1 MYYLNINSSMRNS
14 NYPRHFAEKYK
25 GIPFVVLDIP
35 PVVMDDAFQ
44 EMWNTH
50 NAPIVRL
57 KPDERY
63 TDSPYEAERM
73 HKLTG
78 KLNEYTMPNWNGI
91 NIIDSPGADD
101 RWTKPMIDGKNIL
114 PKFIDYLHTNIP
126 TNGISQILFWSNQ
139 RPIGIHKDKTE
150 QLPYPN
156 SLRIMIQDENPTP
169 TFWLQP
175 LGEGSQ
181 GIGAERIP
189 FDTERACYVET
200 RGLESSAF
208 VYNNDTWCHGAHKLQ
223 KEDGSF
229 YSKILCS
236 ISLSWEWKGYEELL
250 DRSIEK
256 YGNNIK

>member
-1 MYYLNINSSMRNS
+1 MRNS
-14 NYPRHFAEKYK
+14 NYPKHFAEKYK
-25 GIPFVVLDIP
+25 GIPFIVLDIP

-44 EMWNTH
+44 EMWDNH

-63 TDSPYEAERM
+63 TDSPDEAERM

-139 RPIGIHKDKTE
+139 RPIGIHKDKNE

-181 GIGAERIP
+181 GIGSERIP
-189 FDTERACYVET
+189 FDEENAVYVET

-208 VYNNDTWCHGAHKLQ
+208 VYNNHTWCHGAHKLQ
-223 KEDGSF
+223 KPGAGGQF

>member
-1 MYYLNINSSMRNS
+1 MRNS
-14 NYPRHFAEKYK
+14 NYPKHFAEKYK

-44 EMWNTH
+44 EMWDNH

-63 TDSPYEAERM
+63 TDSPYEAERL

-126 TNGISQILFWSNQ
+126 TNLSL
-139 RPIGIHKDKTE
+139 IH
-150 QLPYPN
+150 
-156 SLRIMIQDENPTP
+156 I
-169 TFWLQP
+169 
-175 LGEGSQ
+175 
-181 GIGAERIP
+181 
-189 FDTERACYVET
+189 
-200 RGLESSAF
+200 
-208 VYNNDTWCHGAHKLQ
+208 
-223 KEDGSF
+223 
-229 YSKILCS
+229 
-236 ISLSWEWKGYEELL
+236 
-250 DRSIEK
+250 
-256 YGNNIK
+256 